1 MGNSEAISYVLNF
14 LLSSHDAKMRIGMY
28 DDFDYREPRKKVLI
42 VGGSMIYHG
51 APILSALSV
60 QVSSPTAAVYVAI
73 PRINSD
79 VTRRL
84 LINSVV
90 LPLPDQQLTSK
101 SVAHLLHVL
110 LPEKP
115 DIAAIG
121 MGMGLSNMKA
131 LTDLVN
137 GLIRTRTKLVLDAS
151 ALVPEILGTISQTGT
166 IVTPHA
172 GEYKRLFQQPAGDLI
187 DEKRSNVQ
195 RLAKDYGITIVLKG
209 QVNVI
214 SNGDR
219 IATIPRS
226 TPAMTVGGTGDVLT
240 GLIAGLLTQIESEFQ
255 SSSLAVY
262 LNGLAARRAQRRIGL
277 HMIATDL
284 LEELPKVFQGY
295 DKRKD
300 VYQKALTEKT
310 L

>member
-1 MGNSEAISYVLNF
+1 MGT
-14 LLSSHDAKMRIGMY
+14 Y
-28 DDFDYREPRKKVLI
+28 DGFDYREPRKNVLI

-51 APILSALSV
+51 APILSALSALV
-60 QVSSPTAAVYVAI
+60 ASPTAAVYAAV
-73 PRINSD
+73 PRLNVD

-166 IVTPHA
+166 TVTPHA
-172 GEYKRLFQQPAGDLI
+172 GEYKRLFQQSAGNSI
-187 DEKRSNVQ
+187 NEAQSNVR
-195 RLAKDYGITIVLKG
+195 RLARDYGITIVLKG
-209 QVNVI
+209 QINII
-214 SNGDR
+214 SDGDK
-219 IATIPRS
+219 IAAIPRS
-226 TPAMTVGGTGDVLT
+226 TPAMTVGGTGDVLA
-240 GLIAGLLTQIESEFQ
+240 GLIAGLLTRIESEFQ
-255 SSSLAVY
+255 STSLAVY
-262 LNGLAARRAQRRIGL
+262 LNGLAAMRAYRRIGL

-284 LEELPKVFQGY
+284 IEQLPKVLRDYG
-295 DKRKD
+295 KRRE
-300 VYQKALTEKT
+300 VYQRALMEKI

>member
-1 MGNSEAISYVLNF
+1 MRMGMHN
-14 LLSSHDAKMRIGMY
+14 
-28 DDFDYREPRKKVLI
+28 DFDYRESRKKVLI

-51 APILSALSV
+51 APILSALSAE
-60 QVSSPTAAVYVAI
+60 VSSLTAAVYVAV
-73 PRINSD
+73 PRLNAD

-101 SVAHLLHVL
+101 SVAHLLHIL
-110 LPEKP
+110 LPETP

-121 MGMGLSNMKA
+121 MGMNLSNLRA
-131 LTDLVN
+131 LTDLVDE
-137 GLIRTRTKLVLDAS
+137 LTERKTRIVLDAS

-172 GEYKRLFQQPAGDLI
+172 GEYKRLFQEAAGDLI
-187 DEKRSNVQ
+187 DEMRSNVL

-209 QVNVI
+209 QINVI
-214 SNGDR
+214 SDGDR
-219 IATIPRS
+219 ITTIPRS

-240 GLIAGLLTQIESEFQ
+240 GLIAGLLTQIKSEFQ

-262 LNGLAARRAQRRIGL
+262 LNGLAAMRARRIGL

-284 LEELPKVFQGY
+284 LEELPKVLQDY
-295 DKRKD
+295 DKRCILKGAD
-300 VYQKALTEKT
+300 RKT
-310 L
+310 SMNIDPCS